1 MNLCRLELMKIRL
14 STYLWAISGI
24 FVSLLSLGILFLF
37 IFQIETGGSS
47 TSEEAELFAN
57 WNGLLALTTAALAF
71 ACFSILAAVIAAKVI
86 ISEYCGKNAVILL
99 GYPVNRKA
107 MLGIKCLV
115 VSVITTISAFISNML
130 VMGIM
135 YVSAHIFGIMIQM
148 NTEYYFFT
156 VLFSSFLMGI
166 LSSAVGMIA
175 TGFGWKKRS
184 VAATIVCSLVIV
196 CVLANCI
203 TISPSNIIWVM
214 LAISAVFVIIA
225 NFVYH
230 VLANGIEKMEV

>member
-1 MNLCRLELMKIRL
+1 MNLGRLELMKIRL
-14 STYLWAISGI
+14 STYLWAILGI
-24 FVSLLSLGILFLF
+24 FVSLLSLVILFLI
-37 IFQIETGGSS
+37 IFQIEAGGSG

-57 WNGLLALTTAALAF
+57 WNGLLALTTALAF

-86 ISEYCGKNAVILL
+86 ISEYCGRNAVILL
-99 GYPVNRKA
+99 SYPVNRKA
-107 MLGIKCLV
+107 MLGTKCLV
-115 VSVITTISAFISNML
+115 VSVITTVSAFISNTL
-130 VMGIM
+130 VIGIM
-135 YVSAHIFGIMIQM
+135 YISAHIFGIMPQM
-148 NTEYYFFT
+148 DTEHFFFT
-156 VLFSSFLMGI
+156 VLFSGFFMGI

-184 VAATIVCSLVIV
+184 VVATIVCSLLIV
-196 CVLANCI
+196 CVLVNCI

-214 LAISAVFVIIA
+214 LAISVVFVIIA

>member
-1 MNLCRLELMKIRL
+1 MNLGRLELMKIRL
-14 STYLWAISGI
+14 STYLWAILGI
-24 FVSLLSLGILFLF
+24 FVSLLSLGILFLI
-37 IFQIETGGSS
+37 IFQIEAGGSG

-57 WNGLLALTTAALAF
+57 WNGLLALTTALAF

-86 ISEYCGKNAVILL
+86 ISEYCGRNAVILL
-99 GYPVNRKA
+99 SYPVNRKA
-107 MLGIKCLV
+107 MLGTKCLV
-115 VSVITTISAFISNML
+115 VSVITTVSAFISNTL
-130 VMGIM
+130 VIGIM
-135 YVSAHIFGIMIQM
+135 YISAHIFGIMPQM
-148 NTEYYFFT
+148 DTEHFFFT
-156 VLFSSFLMGI
+156 VLFSGFFMGI

-184 VAATIVCSLVIV
+184 VVATIVCSLLIV
-196 CVLANCI
+196 CVLVNCI

-214 LAISAVFVIIA
+214 LAISVVFVIIA